1 MTSFRD
7 RTTTPSNRASLSIT
21 FLIFDAG
28 VLARDKNMLG
38 EQIGE
43 LKGKV
48 TGQRVLNVEGP
59 TMETNVS
66 AKGTIKGTQ
75 VNVSLTYVAKPTSA
89 GVLHGEGQG
98 VIMAGESDMAAYTGE
113 AVGRFSSSGT
123 KWRGALFF
131 RTSSSSKLASLNN
144 VVGLLEA
151 EVDNEGNFS
160 EKTWE
165 WK

>member
-1 MTSFRD
+1 
-7 RTTTPSNRASLSIT
+7 
-21 FLIFDAG
+21 
-28 VLARDKNMLG
+28 MLG
-38 EQIGE
+38 EQIAE

-48 TGQRVLNVEGP
+48 IGQRVLDVEGP
-59 TMETNVS
+59 TMETSVTASGNV
-66 AKGTIKGTQ
+66 KGTQ
-75 VNVSLTYVAKPTSA
+75 VNVSLTYVARPTSA

-113 AVGRFSSSGT
+113 AVGRFSSSGV
-123 KWRGALFF
+123 KWRGAIFY
-131 RTSSSSKLASLNN
+131 RTSSGGELASLNN

-151 EVDNEGNFS
+151 EVDTEGNFS

>member
-1 MTSFRD
+1 
-7 RTTTPSNRASLSIT
+7 
-21 FLIFDAG
+21 
-28 VLARDKNMLG
+28 MLG

-48 TGQRVLNVEGP
+48 IGQRVLNVEGP

-75 VNVSLTYVAKPTSA
+75 VSVSLTYVARPTST
-89 GVLHGEGQG
+89 GVLHGRGQG
-98 VIMAGESDMAAYTGE
+98 VIMAGESEMAAYTGE
-113 AVGRFSSSGT
+113 GVGRLSSTGI
-123 KWRGALFF
+123 KWRGALFY
-131 RTSSSSKLASLNN
+131 RTSSTGRLAFLNN
-144 VVGLLEA
+144 VVGVLEA
-151 EVDNEGNFS
+151 EVDTEGNFS

>member
-1 MTSFRD
+1 
-7 RTTTPSNRASLSIT
+7 
-21 FLIFDAG
+21 
-28 VLARDKNMLG
+28 MLG
-38 EQIGE
+38 EQIAE

-48 TGQRVLNVEGP
+48 IGQRVLDVEGP
-59 TMETNVS
+59 TMETSVS
-66 AKGTIKGTQ
+66 ARGNVKGTQ
-75 VNVSLTYVAKPTSA
+75 VNVSLTYVARRTSA

-113 AVGRFSSSGT
+113 AVGRFSSSGV
-123 KWRGALFF
+123 KWRGSIFY
-131 RTSSSSKLASLNN
+131 RTSSSGELASLNS

-151 EVDNEGNFS
+151 EVDTEGNFS